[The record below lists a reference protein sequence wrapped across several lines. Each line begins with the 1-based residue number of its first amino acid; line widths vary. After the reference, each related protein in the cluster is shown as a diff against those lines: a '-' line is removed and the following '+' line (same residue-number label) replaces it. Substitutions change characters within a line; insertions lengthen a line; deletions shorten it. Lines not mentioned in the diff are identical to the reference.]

1 MQRFHQERGPQK
13 SHTLTVPGAP
23 GRLVAGCATIPP
35 ACAAHVPA
43 CVTAAIAPHAAAAAA
58 PDDDIGSESVDVLGL
73 GCPSEGDDLSDDD
86 SDDAH

>member
-1 MQRFHQERGPQK
+1 MELYGVDVETAN
-13 SHTLTVPGAP
+13 HTRAP
-23 GRLVAGCATIPP
+23 RLETHRLYAPVRPP
-35 ACAAHVPA
+35 PSPH
-43 CVTAAIAPHAAAAAA
+43 THAAAAAV